1 MNEKVD
7 IIVIMNKE
15 LEKQIN
21 IIFGIDLEIEPYDKK
36 TGLPRYLTSGRRIFI
51 AKSSDV
57 DFYIV
62 KIHEPKDSRVLS
74 KEIGEYESALGGNVA
89 FWFESLNKN
98 YRNSFVKHH
107 IPFVMIPTQI
117 FLPFLGILF
126 TKKFTNTN
134 GVARTKLS
142 YNAQM
147 LLIKLLYLPRI
158 KYSKADIAQRLQLN
172 PVYVTRATKEL
183 LDMGLI
189 SEYKEG
195 RSVFVERENSSE
207 ELFDSAKQ
215 LFVSPISKV
224 IYVKKN
230 KRLQEYPIA
239 SDYALSEISMIN
251 PSDVPV
257 YACWKKDELV
267 NDVKIIDEPSWN
279 DSDDM
284 VKLELWDYDPKK
296 LSDGKTVDIVS
307 LYCSLMNN
315 NDPRIQKEMEDIL
328 EDFEW
333 QL

>member
-21 IIFGIDLEIEPYDKK
+21 IIFGLDLEIEPYDKK

-51 AKSSDV
+51 AKSFDV
-57 DFYIV
+57 NFYIV

-98 YRNSFVKHH
+98 YRNSYVKHH

-257 YACWKKDELV
+257 YACWKKDALV

-315 NDPRIQKEMEDIL
+315 NDPRIQGEMEDIL

>member
-1 MNEKVD
+1 MKEYLESQLKMTITIEESQDNYQGLPLLYKTQYRIYTVSSNGVIWMALEPKKFLGLAKLRGNRAYLEKVKQ
-7 IIVIMNKE
+7 MNCVLFLEDATFYSVEKMKE
-15 LEKQIN
+15 E
-21 IIFGIDLEIEPYDKK
+21 G
-36 TGLPRYLTSGRRIFI
+36 
-51 AKSSDV
+51 
-57 DFYIV
+57 
-62 KIHEPKDSRVLS
+62 
-74 KEIGEYESALGGNVA
+74 
-89 FWFESLNKN
+89 
-98 YRNSFVKHH
+98 
-107 IPFVMIPTQI
+107 IPFVLKGKEV

-257 YACWKKDELV
+257 YACWKKDALV

-315 NDPRIQKEMEDIL
+315 NDPRIQGEMENIL

>member
-1 MNEKVD
+1 MNEKAD

-21 IIFGIDLEIEPYDKK
+21 IIFGLDLEIEPYDKK

-51 AKSSDV
+51 AKSFDV
-57 DFYIV
+57 NFYIV

-98 YRNSFVKHH
+98 YRNSYVKHH

-257 YACWKKDELV
+257 YACWKKDALV

-315 NDPRIQKEMEDIL
+315 NDPRIQGEMEDIL